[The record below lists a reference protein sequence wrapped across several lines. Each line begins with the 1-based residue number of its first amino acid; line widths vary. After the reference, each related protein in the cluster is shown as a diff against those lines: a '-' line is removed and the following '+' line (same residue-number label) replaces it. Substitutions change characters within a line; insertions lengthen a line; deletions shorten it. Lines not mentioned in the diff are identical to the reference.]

1 LHTDTLWYL
10 TLVNI
15 YNTAKFYLTNSFK
28 IYNICGD
35 SVDFDITIIGYIA
48 GTLTTFASLP
58 QLIKSLKEKDM
69 SNISLAF
76 VVTFTTG
83 LMLWLVYG
91 ILRNDYPIIVFNILS
106 LMFWIPI
113 TYLKI
118 KDEMKIKTTK

>member
-1 LHTDTLWYL
+1 
-10 TLVNI
+10 VVINM
-15 YNTAKFYLTNSFK
+15 
-28 IYNICGD
+28 
-35 SVDFDITIIGYIA
+35 DFDITVIGYIA

-76 VVTFTTG
+76 VITFTTG
-83 LMLWLVYG
+83 LTLWLIYG

-118 KDEMKIKTTK
+118 RDEMRKS

>member
-1 LHTDTLWYL
+1 M
-10 TLVNI
+10 
-15 YNTAKFYLTNSFK
+15 
-28 IYNICGD
+28 
-35 SVDFDITIIGYIA
+35 DFDITVIGYIA

-76 VVTFTTG
+76 VITFTTG
-83 LMLWLVYG
+83 LTLWLIYG

-118 KDEMKIKTTK
+118 RDEMRKS

>member
-1 LHTDTLWYL
+1 M
-10 TLVNI
+10 VINM
-15 YNTAKFYLTNSFK
+15 
-28 IYNICGD
+28 
-35 SVDFDITIIGYIA
+35 DFDITVIGYIA

-76 VVTFTTG
+76 VITFTTG
-83 LMLWLVYG
+83 LTLWLIYG

-118 KDEMKIKTTK
+118 RDEMRKS

>member
-1 LHTDTLWYL
+1 M
-10 TLVNI
+10 
-15 YNTAKFYLTNSFK
+15 
-28 IYNICGD
+28 G
-35 SVDFDITIIGYIA
+35 ITIIGYIA

-58 QLIKSLKEKDM
+58 QLLKSLKERNM
-69 SNISLAF
+69 ENISLAF

-83 LMLWLVYG
+83 LTLWLIYG

-118 KDEMKIKTTK
+118 KDVLENKGSKSELIT